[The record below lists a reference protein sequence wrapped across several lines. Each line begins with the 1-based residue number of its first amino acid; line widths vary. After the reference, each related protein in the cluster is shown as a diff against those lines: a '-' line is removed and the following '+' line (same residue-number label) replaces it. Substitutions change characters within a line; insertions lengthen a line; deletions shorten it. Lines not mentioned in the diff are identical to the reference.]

1 MFEHWWHILKKPMI
15 IFIEHQNHLAIFE
28 YSSIRLDPDST
39 FFIFIAPFAHWWD
52 NFLVITA
59 KVTFRSPNNASLM
72 AFAQINLVAFV
83 LDLVSL
89 IHFNVYTLQADI
101 WW

>member
-1 MFEHWWHILKKPMI
+1 
-15 IFIEHQNHLAIFE
+15 
-28 YSSIRLDPDST
+28 
-39 FFIFIAPFAHWWD
+39 
-52 NFLVITA
+52 
-59 KVTFRSPNNASLM
+59 M

-101 WW
+101 